1 MQIQFI
7 ALDEENRYIKS
18 ETGLLLGDKFPIFPK
33 SQDTQN
39 GLQILYGV
47 FVIHKLSPLG
57 IVIISLCATK
67 TAFL

>member
-7 ALDEENRYIKS
+7 ALDEENRHIKS
-18 ETGLLLGDKFPIFPK
+18 ETGLLLGDKFPILLK
-33 SQDTQN
+33 GRDTQN